1 MARGYARPVHRSR
14 LMAVA
19 LFLALV
25 LGLGGC
31 APTGVAIEPAV
42 MRCDNGPRALT
53 LRVPDGVTK
62 IGLQIR
68 SGDRNGAI
76 VEDSTTSVEDLAQY
90 RRPDGSYFI
99 SSQGGST
106 WECEQPAGPY
116 LVVVTDAA
124 SGAVIATAP
133 FTIAR

>member
-1 MARGYARPVHRSR
+1 MSAV
-14 LMAVA
+14 LLVA
-19 LFLALV
+19 LA
-25 LGLGGC
+25 LGLMGC
-31 APTGVAIEPAV
+31 APGGVAIEPAV

-53 LRVPDGVTK
+53 LRLPEGVTR

-68 SGDRNGAI
+68 SGDGNGAI
-76 VEDSTTSVEDLAQY
+76 IQDSTTTVEELAQY

-124 SGAVIATAP
+124 SGGVIATAP

>member
-1 MARGYARPVHRSR
+1 MHRFRAMSAA
-14 LMAVA
+14 LLLLLAV
-19 LFLALV
+19 
-25 LGLGGC
+25 GLIGC
-31 APTGVAIEPAV
+31 APGGVAIEPAV

-53 LRVPDGVTK
+53 LRLPDGVTR

-68 SGDRNGAI
+68 SGDQNGAI
-76 VEDSTTSVEDLAQY
+76 VEDSTTTLEDLAQY